1 MKMEEKLDEINETE
15 IIVLQA
21 FTRDL
26 ENNSVDDMNNGIEHV
41 INKAL
46 TKTKKLV
53 VSTIIAREDQD
64 NLKTK
69 INLINANLMH
79 TYMEDERIYICDN
92 SNLGDGKFRW
102 KDGIHLT
109 QHGTSLLATNFKY
122 KIAEALNINV
132 VKKRR
137 DRPMYRDNVFSNR
150 WLALPYSATVS
161 RYLYSI
167 NI

>member
-1 MKMEEKLDEINETE
+1 ME

-46 TKTKKLV
+46 TKTEKLV
-53 VSTIIAREDQD
+53 VSSIIAREDQD

-79 TYMEDERIYICDN
+79 AYREDERIYICDN
-92 SNLGDGKFRW
+92 SNLGDEKFRW
-102 KDGIHLT
+102 KDRIHLT
-109 QHGTSLLATNFKY
+109 QHGTSLLATNLKY

-137 DRPMYRDNVFSNR
+137 DRPMYRDDVF
-150 WLALPYSATVS
+150 Y
-161 RYLYSI
+161 
-167 NI
+167 